1 MLGIL
6 NTNERAIIDCPAEA
20 DDGESSY
27 GRRLMPRRVRNL
39 LGRIFQ
45 VRTFG
50 RQLAGIRLTEN
61 QTFALMAV
69 VIGLIGGLAA
79 VAFHYL
85 IDFLSEEVF
94 GRLAA
99 WSDILGPFRYLPGIV
114 IGGLLVGPLVT
125 RAAPEAKGHGV
136 PEVMEAVNRRGGR
149 IRTRVAYVKAVASAL
164 TIGSGGS
171 AGREGPIVQIGSA
184 LGSTLARL
192 FRMSDRR
199 RSTFV
204 AAGAAAGI
212 AAVFNAPLAGVFF
225 ALEVVLRSF
234 TARGFSTVV
243 ISAVAANAVWRVL
256 VGDESVLTAEVHH
269 LVHPTE
275 LGFYALLGVVA
286 AVVAVGFVRLLY
298 FVEDRFD
305 ALPVLADFRPAI
317 GVLAVGTLGAIS
329 FDLLGSGLSAID
341 KALAGE
347 FAFRF
352 LLLLLVG
359 KMLATALTLG
369 SGGSGGIFSPA
380 LFIGALLGSAYGQ
393 IVHDLF
399 PESTATAGA
408 YAVVG
413 MAAVFAAAAQA
424 PMSSIFIV
432 FEMTND
438 FGLIMPLM
446 AACAAATV
454 AYSAIKKDSIYEV
467 KLRRKDALGPD
478 RSRDDHLMSQ
488 VALVGAAE
496 AKYAA
501 TLRTASLQQAVQ
513 IMKRGREEMLLVVT
527 ADRALEGVAYLR
539 DAEAKLEE
547 SPNAKVLEIVR
558 EDHPVAHPGSTLEQG
573 MQMLENANTDL
584 LPVLDWNDRVL
595 GVANRVSM
603 VKAYENA
610 APQLSSD
617 S

>member
-1 MLGIL
+1 MPQ
-6 NTNERAIIDCPAEA
+6 RA
-20 DDGESSY
+20 
-27 GRRLMPRRVRNL
+27 RFV

-61 QTFALMAV
+61 QTFAFMALIV
-69 VIGLIGGLAA
+69 GLVGGLAA
-79 VAFHYL
+79 VGFHYL
-85 IDFLSEEVF
+85 IDYLHEEVF
-94 GRLAA
+94 GRIAD
-99 WSDILGPFRYLPGIV
+99 WSKDLGPFKFMPGIV
-114 IGGLLVGPLVT
+114 LGGLLVGPLVT
-125 RAAPEAKGHGV
+125 RAASEARGHGV

-149 IRTRVAYVKAVASAL
+149 IRTRVASVKAIASAL
-164 TIGSGGS
+164 TISSGGS

-184 LGSTLARL
+184 LGSTLARS

-212 AAVFNAPLAGVFF
+212 AAIFNAPLAGVFF
-225 ALEVVLRSF
+225 ALEVILRSF

-256 VGDESVLTAEVHH
+256 VGDESVLTAEVHQLIH
-269 LVHPTE
+269 PSELVLYAV
-275 LGFYALLGVVA
+275 LGIVA

-298 FVEDRFD
+298 LVEDRFD
-305 ALPVLADFRPAI
+305 ALPVLAGLRPAI
-317 GVLAVGTLGAIS
+317 GAVMVGILGAIS
-329 FDLLGSGLSAID
+329 IDLLGSGLGGID
-341 KALAGE
+341 KALDGE
-347 FAFRF
+347 FAFLF
-352 LLLLLVG
+352 LLFLIVA

-369 SGGSGGIFSPA
+369 SGGSGGIFSPS
-380 LFIGALLGSAYGQ
+380 LFIGALLGSAYGE
-393 IVHDLF
+393 IVNQLF
-399 PESTATAGA
+399 PDSTAPAGA

-454 AYSAIKKDSIYEV
+454 AYTAIKKDSIYEV
-467 KLRRKDALGPD
+467 KLRRKDALGFQTSGED
-478 RSRDDHLMSQ
+478 QLMSQ
-488 VALVGAAE
+488 VPLVGAAE

-501 TLRTASLQQAVQ
+501 TQKTASLRQA
-513 IMKRGREEMLLVVT
+513 IETMKRGREEMLLVVS
-527 ADRALEGVAYLR
+527 ADRALQGVAYLK
-539 DAEAKLEE
+539 DAEAKLQET
-547 SPNAKVLEIVR
+547 PDAKVSEILR
-558 EDHPVAHPGSTLEQG
+558 EDHPVAHPGATLEEG
-573 MQMLENANTDL
+573 MQMLENGNTDL

-595 GVANRVSM
+595 GVANRVSI
-603 VKAYENA
+603 VKTHDNA
-610 APQLSSD
+610 APLNPED

>member
-1 MLGIL
+1 MPQ
-6 NTNERAIIDCPAEA
+6 RA
-20 DDGESSY
+20 
-27 GRRLMPRRVRNL
+27 RFV

-61 QTFALMAV
+61 QTFAFMALIV
-69 VIGLIGGLAA
+69 GLVGGLAA
-79 VAFHYL
+79 VGFHYL
-85 IDFLSEEVF
+85 IDYLHEEVF
-94 GRLAA
+94 GRIAD
-99 WSDILGPFRYLPGIV
+99 WSKDLGPFKFMPGIV
-114 IGGLLVGPLVT
+114 LGGLLVGPLVT
-125 RAAPEAKGHGV
+125 RAASEARGHGV

-149 IRTRVAYVKAVASAL
+149 IRTRVASVKAIASAL
-164 TIGSGGS
+164 TISSGGS

-184 LGSTLARL
+184 LGSTLARS

-212 AAVFNAPLAGVFF
+212 AAIFNAPLAGVFF
-225 ALEVVLRSF
+225 ALEVILRSF

-256 VGDESVLTAEVHH
+256 VGDESVLTAEVHQLIH
-269 LVHPTE
+269 PSELVLYAV
-275 LGFYALLGVVA
+275 LGIVA

-298 FVEDRFD
+298 LVEDRFD
-305 ALPVLADFRPAI
+305 ALPVLADLRPAI
-317 GVLAVGTLGAIS
+317 GAVTVGILGAIS
-329 FDLLGSGLSAID
+329 IDLLGSGLGGID

-352 LLLLLVG
+352 LLFLIVA

-369 SGGSGGIFSPA
+369 SGGSGGIFSPS
-380 LFIGALLGSAYGQ
+380 LFVGALLGSAYGE
-393 IVHDLF
+393 IVNQLF
-399 PESTATAGA
+399 PDSTAPAGA

-454 AYSAIKKDSIYEV
+454 AYTAIKKDSIYEV
-467 KLRRKDALGPD
+467 KLRRKDALGFQTSGED
-478 RSRDDHLMSQ
+478 QLMSQ
-488 VALVGAAE
+488 VPLVGAAE

-501 TLRTASLQQAVQ
+501 TQKTASLRQA
-513 IMKRGREEMLLVVT
+513 IETMKRGREEMLLVVS
-527 ADRALEGVAYLR
+527 ADRALQGVAYLK
-539 DAEAKLEE
+539 DAEAKLQET
-547 SPNAKVLEIVR
+547 PDAKVSEILR
-558 EDHPVAHPGSTLEQG
+558 EDHPVAHPGATLEEG
-573 MQMLENANTDL
+573 MQMLENGNTDL

-595 GVANRVSM
+595 GVANRVSI
-603 VKAYENA
+603 VKTHDNA
-610 APQLSSD
+610 APLNPED

>member
-1 MLGIL
+1 
-6 NTNERAIIDCPAEA
+6 
-20 DDGESSY
+20 
-27 GRRLMPRRVRNL
+27 MPQRTRFV

-61 QTFALMAV
+61 QTFAFMALIV
-69 VIGLIGGLAA
+69 GLVGGLAA
-79 VAFHYL
+79 VGFHYL
-85 IDFLSEEVF
+85 IDYLHEEVF
-94 GRLAA
+94 GRIADWA
-99 WSDILGPFRYLPGIV
+99 KDLGPFKFMPGIV
-114 IGGLLVGPLVT
+114 LGGLLVGPLVT
-125 RAAPEAKGHGV
+125 RAASEARGHGV

-149 IRTRVAYVKAVASAL
+149 IRTRVASVKAIASAL
-164 TIGSGGS
+164 TISSGGS

-184 LGSTLARL
+184 LGSTLARS

-212 AAVFNAPLAGVFF
+212 AAIFNAPLAGVFF
-225 ALEVVLRSF
+225 ALEVILRSF

-256 VGDESVLTAEVHH
+256 VGDESVLTAEVHQLIH
-269 LVHPTE
+269 PSELVLYAV
-275 LGFYALLGVVA
+275 LGIVA

-298 FVEDRFD
+298 LVEDRFD
-305 ALPVLADFRPAI
+305 ALPVLADLRPAI
-317 GVLAVGTLGAIS
+317 GAIMVGILGAIS
-329 FDLLGSGLSAID
+329 IDLLGSGLGGID

-352 LLLLLVG
+352 LLFLIVA

-369 SGGSGGIFSPA
+369 SGGSGGIFSPS
-380 LFIGALLGSAYGQ
+380 LFIGALLGSAYGE
-393 IVHDLF
+393 IVNQLF
-399 PESTATAGA
+399 PDSTAPAGA

-454 AYSAIKKDSIYEV
+454 AYTAIKKDSIYEV
-467 KLRRKDALGPD
+467 KLRRKDALGFQTSGED
-478 RSRDDHLMSQ
+478 QLMSQ
-488 VALVGAAE
+488 VPLVGAAE

-501 TLRTASLQQAVQ
+501 TQKTASLRQA
-513 IMKRGREEMLLVVT
+513 IETMKRGREEMLLVVS
-527 ADRALEGVAYLR
+527 ADRALQGVAYLK
-539 DAEAKLEE
+539 DAEAKLQET
-547 SPNAKVLEIVR
+547 PDAKVSEILR
-558 EDHPVAHPGSTLEQG
+558 EDHPVAHPGATLEEG
-573 MQMLENANTDL
+573 MQMLENGNTDL
-584 LPVLDWNDRVL
+584 LPVLDWNDRGL
-595 GVANRVSM
+595 GVANRVSI
-603 VKAYENA
+603 VKTHDNA
-610 APQLSSD
+610 APLNPED

>member
-1 MLGIL
+1 MARRTRFVLGQ
-6 NTNERAIIDCPAEA
+6 
-20 DDGESSY
+20 
-27 GRRLMPRRVRNL
+27 
-39 LGRIFQ
+39 IFQ

-61 QTFALMAV
+61 QTFAFMALIV
-69 VIGLIGGLAA
+69 GLAGGLAA
-79 VAFHYL
+79 VGFHYL
-85 IDFLSEEVF
+85 IDFLHEEVF
-94 GRLAA
+94 GRLAEWA
-99 WSDILGPFRYLPGIV
+99 DDLGPFKYMPGIV

-125 RAAPEAKGHGV
+125 RAASEARGHGV

-149 IRTRVAYVKAVASAL
+149 IRTRVASVKAVASAL
-164 TIGSGGS
+164 TISSGGS

-184 LGSTLARL
+184 LGSTLARS

-212 AAVFNAPLAGVFF
+212 AAIFNAPLAGVFF
-225 ALEVVLRSF
+225 ALEVILRSF

-256 VGDESVLTAEVHH
+256 VGDESVLSAEVHK
-269 LVHPTE
+269 LMHPTE
-275 LGFYALLGVVA
+275 LLLYAFLGVVA
-286 AVVAVGFVRLLY
+286 AIVAVGFVRLLY
-298 FVEDRFD
+298 LVEDQFD
-305 ALPVLADFRPAI
+305 ALPVLADLRPAI
-317 GVLAVGTLGAIS
+317 GAVTVGILGAIS
-329 FDLLGSGLSAID
+329 IDLLGSGLRGID

-352 LLLLLVG
+352 LLLLLLG

-369 SGGSGGIFSPA
+369 SGGSGGIFSPS
-380 LFIGALLGSAYGQ
+380 LFIGALLGSAYGE
-393 IVHDLF
+393 IVNQLF
-399 PESTATAGA
+399 PDSTAPAGA

-454 AYSAIKKDSIYEV
+454 AYTAIKKDSIYEV
-467 KLRRKDALGPD
+467 KLRRKDALGFQTLG
-478 RSRDDHLMSQ
+478 DDQLMSQ
-488 VALVGAAE
+488 VSLVGAAE

-501 TLRTASLQQAVQ
+501 TQKTASLRQAIE
-513 IMKRGREEMLLVVT
+513 IMKRGREEMLLVVS
-527 ADRALEGVAYLR
+527 ADRALQGVAHLK
-539 DAEAKLEE
+539 DAETKLEE
-547 SPNAKVLEIVR
+547 APDAKVSEILR
-558 EDHPVAHPGSTLEQG
+558 EDHPVAHPGATLEEG
-573 MQMLENANTDL
+573 MQMLENGNTDV

-595 GVANRVSM
+595 GVANRVSI
-603 VKAYENA
+603 VKAHDNA
-610 APQLSSD
+610 AASNSED

>member
-1 MLGIL
+1 MPQ
-6 NTNERAIIDCPAEA
+6 RA
-20 DDGESSY
+20 
-27 GRRLMPRRVRNL
+27 RFF

-45 VRTFG
+45 ARTFG

-61 QTFALMAV
+61 QTFAFMALIV
-69 VIGLIGGLAA
+69 GLAGGLAA
-79 VAFHYL
+79 VGFHYL
-85 IDFLSEEVF
+85 IDYLHEELF
-94 GRLAA
+94 GRIAN
-99 WSDILGPFRYLPGIV
+99 WSKGLGSFKFMPGI
-114 IGGLLVGPLVT
+114 ILGGLLVGPLVT
-125 RAAPEAKGHGV
+125 RAASEARGHGV

-149 IRTRVAYVKAVASAL
+149 IRSRVASVKAVASAL

-184 LGSTLARL
+184 LGSTLARS

-212 AAVFNAPLAGVFF
+212 AAIFNAPLAGVFF
-225 ALEVVLRSF
+225 ALEVILRSF

-243 ISAVAANAVWRVL
+243 ISAVAANATWRVL
-256 VGDESVLTAEVHH
+256 VGDESVLTAEVHQ
-269 LVHPTE
+269 LIHPSE
-275 LGFYALLGVVA
+275 LILYGVLGIVA
-286 AVVAVGFVRLLY
+286 AIVAVGFVKLLY
-298 FVEDRFD
+298 FVEDQFD
-305 ALPVLADFRPAI
+305 TLPVLADLRPAI
-317 GVLAVGTLGAIS
+317 GAVAVGLMGAVSI
-329 FDLLGSGLSAID
+329 DLLGSGLAGID

-347 FAFRF
+347 FAFRL

-369 SGGSGGIFSPA
+369 SGGSGGIFSPS
-380 LFIGALLGSAYGQ
+380 LFIGALLGSAYGE
-393 IVHDLF
+393 IVNQLF
-399 PESTATAGA
+399 PDSTAPAGA

-454 AYSAIKKDSIYEV
+454 AYTAIKKDSIYEV
-467 KLRRKDALGPD
+467 KLRRKNSLGFQT
-478 RSRDDHLMSQ
+478 SDDDQLMSR
-488 VALVGAAE
+488 VPLVGAAE

-501 TLRTASLQQAVQ
+501 TQKTASIQQAIE
-513 IMKRGREEMLLVVT
+513 IMKRGREEMLLVVS
-527 ADRALEGVAYLR
+527 ADRALQGVAYLK
-539 DAEAKLEE
+539 DAQAKLIEN
-547 SPNAKVLEIVR
+547 PTAKVSEILR
-558 EDHPVAHPGSTLEQG
+558 EDHPVAHPGATLEQG
-573 MQMLENANTDL
+573 MQMLENGNTDL

-595 GVANRVSM
+595 GVANRVSI
-603 VKAYENA
+603 VKAHDKATPPKTEG
-610 APQLSSD
+610 S
-617 S
+617 

>member
-1 MLGIL
+1 MSQ
-6 NTNERAIIDCPAEA
+6 RA
-20 DDGESSY
+20 
-27 GRRLMPRRVRNL
+27 RFV

-61 QTFALMAV
+61 QTFAFMALIV
-69 VIGLIGGLAA
+69 GLVGGLAA
-79 VAFHYL
+79 VGFHYL
-85 IDFLSEEVF
+85 IEYLHEEVF
-94 GRLAA
+94 GRIAD
-99 WSDILGPFRYLPGIV
+99 WSNDLGPFKFVPGIV
-114 IGGLLVGPLVT
+114 LGGLLVGPLVT
-125 RAAPEAKGHGV
+125 RAASEARGHGV

-149 IRTRVAYVKAVASAL
+149 IRTRVASVKAVASAL

-184 LGSTLARL
+184 LGSTLARA

-212 AAVFNAPLAGVFF
+212 AAIFNAPLAGVFF
-225 ALEVVLRSF
+225 ALEVILRSF

-256 VGDESVLTAEVHH
+256 VGDESVLTAEVHQLIH
-269 LVHPTE
+269 PSELVLYAV
-275 LGFYALLGVVA
+275 LGIVA

-305 ALPVLADFRPAI
+305 ALPVLADLRPAI
-317 GVLAVGTLGAIS
+317 GALTVGILGAVSI
-329 FDLLGSGLSAID
+329 DLLGSGLGGID

-352 LLLLLVG
+352 LLFLVVG

-369 SGGSGGIFSPA
+369 SGGSGGIFSPS
-380 LFIGALLGSAYGQ
+380 LFIGALLGSAYGE
-393 IVHDLF
+393 IVNQLF
-399 PESTATAGA
+399 PDSTAPAGA

-454 AYSAIKKDSIYEV
+454 AYTAIKKDSIYEV
-467 KLRRKDALGPD
+467 KLRRKDALGFQ
-478 RSRDDHLMSQ
+478 RLGDDQLMSQ

-501 TLRTASLQQAVQ
+501 TQRTASLRQAIE
-513 IMKRGREEMLLVVT
+513 IMKRGREEMLLVVS
-527 ADRALEGVAYLR
+527 ADRALQGVAHLK
-539 DAEAKLEE
+539 DAETKLAEA
-547 SPNAKVLEIVR
+547 PDAKVSEILR
-558 EDHPVAHPGSTLEQG
+558 EDHPVAHPGATLEEG
-573 MQMLENANTDL
+573 MQMLENGNTDL

-595 GVANRVSM
+595 GVANRVSI
-603 VKAYENA
+603 VKAHDNA
-610 APQLSSD
+610 AASNSED

>member
-1 MLGIL
+1 
-6 NTNERAIIDCPAEA
+6 
-20 DDGESSY
+20 
-27 GRRLMPRRVRNL
+27 MPRRARFI

-61 QTFALMAV
+61 QTFAFMALIV
-69 VIGLIGGLAA
+69 GLVGGLAA
-79 VAFHYL
+79 VGFHYL
-85 IDFLSEEVF
+85 IDYLHDEVF
-94 GRLAA
+94 GRIAN
-99 WSDILGPFRYLPGIV
+99 WSDGLGPFKFMPGI
-114 IGGLLVGPLVT
+114 ILGGLLVGPLVT
-125 RAAPEAKGHGV
+125 RAASEARGHGV

-149 IRTRVAYVKAVASAL
+149 IRTRVASVKAIASAL

-184 LGSTLARL
+184 LGSTLARS

-212 AAVFNAPLAGVFF
+212 AAIFNAPLAGVFF
-225 ALEVVLRSF
+225 ALEVILRSF

-256 VGDESVLTAEVHH
+256 VGDESVLTAEVHQLIH
-269 LVHPTE
+269 PSELVLYAV
-275 LGFYALLGVVA
+275 LGIVA
-286 AVVAVGFVRLLY
+286 AIFAVGFVRLLY
-298 FVEDRFD
+298 FVEDQFD
-305 ALPVLADFRPAI
+305 ALPVLADMRPAI
-317 GVLAVGTLGAIS
+317 GAVTVGLLGAIS
-329 FDLLGSGLSAID
+329 IDLLGSGLAGID

-369 SGGSGGIFSPA
+369 SGGSGGIFSPS
-380 LFIGALLGSAYGQ
+380 LFIGALLGSAYGE
-393 IVHDLF
+393 IVNQLF
-399 PESTATAGA
+399 PGSTAPPGA

-454 AYSAIKKDSIYEV
+454 AYTAIKKDSIYEV
-467 KLRRKDALGPD
+467 KLRRKNALGFQT
-478 RSRDDHLMSQ
+478 SDDDQLMNQ
-488 VALVGAAE
+488 VPLVGAAE

-501 TLRTASLQQAVQ
+501 TQKTVSIQQAVE
-513 IMKRGREEMLLVVT
+513 IMKRGREEMLLVVS
-527 ADRALEGVAYLR
+527 ADRALQGVAYLK
-539 DAEAKLEE
+539 DAQTKLEE
-547 SPNAKVLEIVR
+547 APTAKVSEILR
-558 EDHPVAHPGSTLEQG
+558 EDHPVAHPGATLEEG
-573 MQMLENANTDL
+573 MQMLENGNTDL

-595 GVANRVSM
+595 GVANRVSI
-603 VKAYENA
+603 VKAHDDA
-610 APQLSSD
+610 APPKNEDSD
-617 S
+617 

>member
-1 MLGIL
+1 MPQ
-6 NTNERAIIDCPAEA
+6 RA
-20 DDGESSY
+20 
-27 GRRLMPRRVRNL
+27 RFV

-61 QTFALMAV
+61 QTFAFMALIV
-69 VIGLIGGLAA
+69 GLVGGLAA
-79 VAFHYL
+79 VGFHYL
-85 IDFLSEEVF
+85 IDYLHEEVF
-94 GRLAA
+94 GRIAD
-99 WSDILGPFRYLPGIV
+99 WSKDLGPFKFMPGIV
-114 IGGLLVGPLVT
+114 LGGLLVGPLVT
-125 RAAPEAKGHGV
+125 RAASEARGHGV

-149 IRTRVAYVKAVASAL
+149 IRTRVASVKAIASAL
-164 TIGSGGS
+164 TISSGGS

-184 LGSTLARL
+184 LGSTLARS

-212 AAVFNAPLAGVFF
+212 AAIFNAPLAGVFF
-225 ALEVVLRSF
+225 ALEVILRSF

-256 VGDESVLTAEVHH
+256 VGDESVLTAEVHQLIH
-269 LVHPTE
+269 PSELVLYAV
-275 LGFYALLGVVA
+275 LGIVA

-298 FVEDRFD
+298 LVEDRFD
-305 ALPVLADFRPAI
+305 ALPVLADLRPAI
-317 GVLAVGTLGAIS
+317 GAVMVGILGAIS
-329 FDLLGSGLSAID
+329 IDLLGSGLGGID

-352 LLLLLVG
+352 LLFLIVA

-369 SGGSGGIFSPA
+369 SGGSGGIFSPS
-380 LFIGALLGSAYGQ
+380 LFIGALLGSAYGE
-393 IVHDLF
+393 IVNQLF
-399 PESTATAGA
+399 PDSTARAGA

-454 AYSAIKKDSIYEV
+454 AYTAIKKDSIYEV
-467 KLRRKDALGPD
+467 KLRRKDALGFQTSGED
-478 RSRDDHLMSQ
+478 QLMSQ
-488 VALVGAAE
+488 VPLVGAAE

-501 TLRTASLQQAVQ
+501 TQKTASLRQA
-513 IMKRGREEMLLVVT
+513 IETMKRGREEMLLVVS
-527 ADRALEGVAYLR
+527 ADRALQGVAYLK
-539 DAEAKLEE
+539 DAEAKLQET
-547 SPNAKVLEIVR
+547 PDAKVSEILR
-558 EDHPVAHPGSTLEQG
+558 EDHPVAHPGATLEEG
-573 MQMLENANTDL
+573 MQMLENGNTDL

-595 GVANRVSM
+595 GVANRVSI
-603 VKAYENA
+603 VKTHDNA
-610 APQLSSD
+610 APLNPED

>member
-1 MLGIL
+1 MPQ
-6 NTNERAIIDCPAEA
+6 RA
-20 DDGESSY
+20 
-27 GRRLMPRRVRNL
+27 RFV

-61 QTFALMAV
+61 QTFAFMALIV
-69 VIGLIGGLAA
+69 GLVGGLAA
-79 VAFHYL
+79 VGFHYL
-85 IDFLSEEVF
+85 IDYLHDEVF
-94 GRLAA
+94 GRIAN
-99 WSDILGPFRYLPGIV
+99 WSDGLGPFKFMPGIV
-114 IGGLLVGPLVT
+114 LGGLLVGPLVT
-125 RAAPEAKGHGV
+125 RAASEARGHGV

-149 IRTRVAYVKAVASAL
+149 IRTRVASVKAIASAL

-184 LGSTLARL
+184 LGSTLARS

-212 AAVFNAPLAGVFF
+212 AAIFNAPLAGVFF
-225 ALEVVLRSF
+225 ALEVILRSF

-256 VGDESVLTAEVHH
+256 VGDESVLTAEVHQLIH
-269 LVHPTE
+269 PSELVLYAV
-275 LGFYALLGVVA
+275 LGIVA
-286 AVVAVGFVRLLY
+286 AIVAVGFVRLLY

-305 ALPVLADFRPAI
+305 ALPVLADLRPAI
-317 GVLAVGTLGAIS
+317 GAITVGVLGAIS
-329 FDLLGSGLSAID
+329 IDLLGSGLSGID

-352 LLLLLVG
+352 LLFLVVG

-369 SGGSGGIFSPA
+369 SGGSGGIFSPS
-380 LFIGALLGSAYGQ
+380 LFIGALLGSAYGEVVNQ
-393 IVHDLF
+393 LF
-399 PESTATAGA
+399 PDSTAPAGA

-454 AYSAIKKDSIYEV
+454 AYTAVKKDSIYEV
-467 KLRRKDALGPD
+467 KLRRKDALGFQTSGD
-478 RSRDDHLMSQ
+478 GQLMSQ
-488 VALVGAAE
+488 VPLVGAAE

-501 TLRTASLQQAVQ
+501 TQKTASLRQAIE
-513 IMKRGREEMLLVVT
+513 IMKRGREEMLLVVS
-527 ADRALEGVAYLR
+527 ADRALQGVAYLK
-539 DAEAKLEE
+539 DAETKLEE
-547 SPNAKVLEIVR
+547 TPDAMVSEILR
-558 EDHPVAHPGSTLEQG
+558 EDHPVAHPGATLEEG
-573 MQMLENANTDL
+573 MQMLENGNTDL

-595 GVANRVSM
+595 GVANRVSI
-603 VKAYENA
+603 VKAHDNA
-610 APQLSSD
+610 APSKGED

>member
-1 MLGIL
+1 MPQ
-6 NTNERAIIDCPAEA
+6 RA
-20 DDGESSY
+20 
-27 GRRLMPRRVRNL
+27 RFV

-61 QTFALMAV
+61 QTFAFMALIV
-69 VIGLIGGLAA
+69 GLVGGLAA
-79 VAFHYL
+79 VGFHYL
-85 IDFLSEEVF
+85 IDYLHEEVF
-94 GRLAA
+94 GRIAD
-99 WSDILGPFRYLPGIV
+99 WSKDLGPFKFMPGIV
-114 IGGLLVGPLVT
+114 LGGLLVGPLVT
-125 RAAPEAKGHGV
+125 RAAPEARGHGV

-149 IRTRVAYVKAVASAL
+149 IRTRVASVKAIASAL
-164 TIGSGGS
+164 TISSGGS

-184 LGSTLARL
+184 LGSTLARS

-212 AAVFNAPLAGVFF
+212 AAIFNAPLAGVFF
-225 ALEVVLRSF
+225 ALEVILRSF

-256 VGDESVLTAEVHH
+256 VGDESVLTAEVHQLIH
-269 LVHPTE
+269 PSELVLYAV
-275 LGFYALLGVVA
+275 LGIVA

-298 FVEDRFD
+298 LVEDRFD
-305 ALPVLADFRPAI
+305 ALPVLADLRPAI
-317 GVLAVGTLGAIS
+317 GAVTVGILGAIS
-329 FDLLGSGLSAID
+329 IDLLGSGLGGID

-352 LLLLLVG
+352 LLFLIVA

-369 SGGSGGIFSPA
+369 SGGSGGIFSPS
-380 LFIGALLGSAYGQ
+380 LFVGALLGSAYGE
-393 IVHDLF
+393 IVNQLF
-399 PESTATAGA
+399 PDSTAPPGA

-454 AYSAIKKDSIYEV
+454 AYTAIKKDSIYEV
-467 KLRRKDALGPD
+467 KLRRKDALGFQTSGED
-478 RSRDDHLMSQ
+478 QLMSQ
-488 VALVGAAE
+488 VPLVGAAE

-501 TLRTASLQQAVQ
+501 TQKTASLRQA
-513 IMKRGREEMLLVVT
+513 IETMKRGREEMLLVVS
-527 ADRALEGVAYLR
+527 ADRALQGVAYLK
-539 DAEAKLEE
+539 DAEAKLQET
-547 SPNAKVLEIVR
+547 PDAKVSEILR
-558 EDHPVAHPGSTLEQG
+558 EDHPVAHPGATLEEG
-573 MQMLENANTDL
+573 MQMLENGNTDL

-595 GVANRVSM
+595 GVANRVSI
-603 VKAYENA
+603 VKTHDNA
-610 APQLSSD
+610 APLNPED

>member
-1 MLGIL
+1 MPQ
-6 NTNERAIIDCPAEA
+6 RA
-20 DDGESSY
+20 
-27 GRRLMPRRVRNL
+27 RFV

-61 QTFALMAV
+61 QTFAFMALIV
-69 VIGLIGGLAA
+69 GLVAGLAA
-79 VAFHYL
+79 VGCHYL
-85 IDFLSEEVF
+85 IDYLHEEVF
-94 GRLAA
+94 GRIAD
-99 WSDILGPFRYLPGIV
+99 WSKDLGPFKFMPGIV
-114 IGGLLVGPLVT
+114 LGGLLVGPLVT
-125 RAAPEAKGHGV
+125 RAASEARGHGV

-149 IRTRVAYVKAVASAL
+149 IRTRVASVKAIASAL
-164 TIGSGGS
+164 TISSGGS

-184 LGSTLARL
+184 LGSTLARS

-212 AAVFNAPLAGVFF
+212 AAIFNAPLAGVFF
-225 ALEVVLRSF
+225 ALEVILRSF

-256 VGDESVLTAEVHH
+256 VGDESVLTAEVHQLIH
-269 LVHPTE
+269 PSELVLYAV
-275 LGFYALLGVVA
+275 LGIVA

-298 FVEDRFD
+298 LVEDRFD
-305 ALPVLADFRPAI
+305 ALPVLADLRPAI
-317 GVLAVGTLGAIS
+317 GAVMVGILGAIS
-329 FDLLGSGLSAID
+329 IDLLGSGLGGID

-352 LLLLLVG
+352 LLFLIVA

-369 SGGSGGIFSPA
+369 SGGSGGIFSPS
-380 LFIGALLGSAYGQ
+380 LFIGALLGSAYGE
-393 IVHDLF
+393 IVNQLF
-399 PESTATAGA
+399 PDSTAPAGA

-454 AYSAIKKDSIYEV
+454 AYTAIKKDSIYEV
-467 KLRRKDALGPD
+467 KLRRKDALGFQTSGED
-478 RSRDDHLMSQ
+478 QLMSQ
-488 VALVGAAE
+488 VPLVGAAE

-501 TLRTASLQQAVQ
+501 TQKTASLRQA
-513 IMKRGREEMLLVVT
+513 IETMKRGREEMLLVVS
-527 ADRALEGVAYLR
+527 ADRALQGVAYLK
-539 DAEAKLEE
+539 DAEAKLQET
-547 SPNAKVLEIVR
+547 PDAKVSEILR
-558 EDHPVAHPGSTLEQG
+558 EDHPVAHPGATLEEG
-573 MQMLENANTDL
+573 MQMLENGNTDL

-595 GVANRVSM
+595 GVANRVSI
-603 VKAYENA
+603 VKTHDNA
-610 APQLSSD
+610 APLNPED

>member
-1 MLGIL
+1 MPQ
-6 NTNERAIIDCPAEA
+6 RA
-20 DDGESSY
+20 
-27 GRRLMPRRVRNL
+27 RFV

-61 QTFALMAV
+61 QTFAFMALIV
-69 VIGLIGGLAA
+69 GLVGGLAA
-79 VAFHYL
+79 VGFHYL
-85 IDFLSEEVF
+85 IDYLHEEVF
-94 GRLAA
+94 GRIAN
-99 WSDILGPFRYLPGIV
+99 WSNGLGPFKFMPGIV
-114 IGGLLVGPLVT
+114 LGGLLVGPLVT
-125 RAAPEAKGHGV
+125 RAASEARGHGV

-149 IRTRVAYVKAVASAL
+149 IRTRVASVKAVASAL

-184 LGSTLARL
+184 LGSTLARS

-212 AAVFNAPLAGVFF
+212 AAIFNAPLAGVFF
-225 ALEVVLRSF
+225 ALEVILRSF

-256 VGDESVLTAEVHH
+256 VGDESVLTAEVHQLIH
-269 LVHPTE
+269 PSELVLYAV
-275 LGFYALLGVVA
+275 LGIVA

-298 FVEDRFD
+298 FVEDQFD
-305 ALPVLADFRPAI
+305 ALPVLADLRPAI
-317 GVLAVGTLGAIS
+317 GALTVGILGAIS
-329 FDLLGSGLSAID
+329 IDLLGSGLGGID

-352 LLLLLVG
+352 LLFLVVG

-369 SGGSGGIFSPA
+369 SGGSGGIFSPS
-380 LFIGALLGSAYGQ
+380 LFIGALLGSAYGE
-393 IVHDLF
+393 IVNQLF
-399 PESTATAGA
+399 PDSTAPAGA

-454 AYSAIKKDSIYEV
+454 AYTAIKKDSIYEV
-467 KLRRKDALGPD
+467 KLRRKDALGFQTLG
-478 RSRDDHLMSQ
+478 DDQLMSQ
-488 VALVGAAE
+488 VSLVGAAE

-501 TLRTASLQQAVQ
+501 TQKTASLRQAIE
-513 IMKRGREEMLLVVT
+513 IMKRGREEMLLVVS
-527 ADRALEGVAYLR
+527 ADRALQGVAHLK
-539 DAEAKLEE
+539 DAETKLEE
-547 SPNAKVLEIVR
+547 APDAKVSEILR
-558 EDHPVAHPGSTLEQG
+558 EDHPVAHPGATLEEG
-573 MQMLENANTDL
+573 MQMLENGNTDV

-595 GVANRVSM
+595 GVANRVSI
-603 VKAYENA
+603 VKAHDNA
-610 APQLSSD
+610 APSNSED

>member
-1 MLGIL
+1 MPQ
-6 NTNERAIIDCPAEA
+6 RA
-20 DDGESSY
+20 
-27 GRRLMPRRVRNL
+27 RFV

-61 QTFALMAV
+61 QTFAFMALIV
-69 VIGLIGGLAA
+69 GLVGGLAA
-79 VAFHYL
+79 VGFHYL
-85 IDFLSEEVF
+85 IDYLHEEVF
-94 GRLAA
+94 GRIAD
-99 WSDILGPFRYLPGIV
+99 WSKDLGPFKFMPGIV
-114 IGGLLVGPLVT
+114 LGGLLVGPLVT
-125 RAAPEAKGHGV
+125 RAASEARGHGV

-149 IRTRVAYVKAVASAL
+149 IRTRVASVKAIASAL
-164 TIGSGGS
+164 TISSGGS

-184 LGSTLARL
+184 LGSTLARS

-199 RSTFV
+199 QSTFV

-212 AAVFNAPLAGVFF
+212 AAIFNAPLAGVFF
-225 ALEVVLRSF
+225 ALEVILRSF

-256 VGDESVLTAEVHH
+256 VGDESVLTAEVHQLIH
-269 LVHPTE
+269 PSELVLYAV
-275 LGFYALLGVVA
+275 LGIVA

-298 FVEDRFD
+298 LVEDRFD
-305 ALPVLADFRPAI
+305 ALPVLADLRPAI
-317 GVLAVGTLGAIS
+317 GAVTVGILGAIS
-329 FDLLGSGLSAID
+329 IDLLGSGLGGID

-352 LLLLLVG
+352 LLFLIVA

-369 SGGSGGIFSPA
+369 SGGSGGIFSPS
-380 LFIGALLGSAYGQ
+380 LFIGALLGSAYGE
-393 IVHDLF
+393 IVNQLF
-399 PESTATAGA
+399 PDSTAPAGA

-454 AYSAIKKDSIYEV
+454 AYTAIKKDSIYEV
-467 KLRRKDALGPD
+467 KLRRKDALGFQTSGED
-478 RSRDDHLMSQ
+478 QLMSQ
-488 VALVGAAE
+488 VPLVGAAE

-501 TLRTASLQQAVQ
+501 TQKTASLRQA
-513 IMKRGREEMLLVVT
+513 IETMKRGREEMLLVVS
-527 ADRALEGVAYLR
+527 ADRALQGVAYLK
-539 DAEAKLEE
+539 DAEAKLQET
-547 SPNAKVLEIVR
+547 PDAKVSEILR
-558 EDHPVAHPGSTLEQG
+558 EDHPVAHPGATLEEG
-573 MQMLENANTDL
+573 MQMLENGNTDL

-595 GVANRVSM
+595 GVANRVSI
-603 VKAYENA
+603 VKTHDNA
-610 APQLSSD
+610 APLNPED

>member
-1 MLGIL
+1 MPQ
-6 NTNERAIIDCPAEA
+6 RA
-20 DDGESSY
+20 
-27 GRRLMPRRVRNL
+27 RFV

-61 QTFALMAV
+61 QTFAFMALIV
-69 VIGLIGGLAA
+69 GLVGGLAA
-79 VAFHYL
+79 VGFHYL
-85 IDFLSEEVF
+85 IDYLHEEVF
-94 GRLAA
+94 GRIAD
-99 WSDILGPFRYLPGIV
+99 WSKDLGPFKFMPGIV
-114 IGGLLVGPLVT
+114 LGGLLVGPLVT
-125 RAAPEAKGHGV
+125 RAASEARGHGV

-149 IRTRVAYVKAVASAL
+149 IRTRVASVKAIASAL
-164 TIGSGGS
+164 TISSGGS

-184 LGSTLARL
+184 LGSTLARS

-212 AAVFNAPLAGVFF
+212 AAIFNAPLAGVFF
-225 ALEVVLRSF
+225 ALEVILRSF

-256 VGDESVLTAEVHH
+256 VGDESVLTAEVHQLIH
-269 LVHPTE
+269 PSELVLYAV
-275 LGFYALLGVVA
+275 LGIVA

-298 FVEDRFD
+298 LVEDRFD
-305 ALPVLADFRPAI
+305 ALPVLADLRPAI
-317 GVLAVGTLGAIS
+317 GAVMVGILGAIS
-329 FDLLGSGLSAID
+329 IDLLGSGLGGID

-352 LLLLLVG
+352 LLFLIVA

-369 SGGSGGIFSPA
+369 SGGSGGIFSPS
-380 LFIGALLGSAYGQ
+380 LFIGALLGSAYGE
-393 IVHDLF
+393 IVNQLF
-399 PESTATAGA
+399 PDSTAPAGA

-454 AYSAIKKDSIYEV
+454 AYTAIKKDSIYEV
-467 KLRRKDALGPD
+467 KLRRKDALGFQTSGED
-478 RSRDDHLMSQ
+478 QLMSQ
-488 VALVGAAE
+488 VPLVGAAE

-501 TLRTASLQQAVQ
+501 TQKTASLRQA
-513 IMKRGREEMLLVVT
+513 IETMKRGREEMLLVVS
-527 ADRALEGVAYLR
+527 ADRALQGVAYLK
-539 DAEAKLEE
+539 DAEAKLQET
-547 SPNAKVLEIVR
+547 PDAKVSEILR
-558 EDHPVAHPGSTLEQG
+558 EDHPVAHPGATLEEG
-573 MQMLENANTDL
+573 MQMLENGNTDL

-595 GVANRVSM
+595 GGANRVSI
-603 VKAYENA
+603 VKTHDNA
-610 APQLSSD
+610 APLNPED

>member
-1 MLGIL
+1 MPQ
-6 NTNERAIIDCPAEA
+6 RA
-20 DDGESSY
+20 
-27 GRRLMPRRVRNL
+27 RFL

-69 VIGLIGGLAA
+69 FIGLVGGLAA

-94 GRLAA
+94 GRIAD
-99 WSDILGPFRYLPGIV
+99 WSDSLGPFRYLPGIV
-114 IGGLLVGPLVT
+114 VGGLLVGPLVS
-125 RAAPEAKGHGV
+125 RAAAEARGHGV

-149 IRTRVAYVKAVASAL
+149 IRTRVAYVKAIASAL

-256 VGDESVLTAEVHH
+256 VGDESVLTAEVHQ

-275 LGFYALLGVVA
+275 LIFYALLGVVA
-286 AVVAVGFVRLLY
+286 AIVAVGFVRLLY

-305 ALPVLADFRPAI
+305 SLPVLADFRPAI
-317 GVLAVGTLGAIS
+317 GALAVGVLGAIS
-329 FDLLGSGLSAID
+329 FDLLGSGLSGID

-347 FAFRF
+347 FAFR
-352 LLLLLVG
+352 LLLVLLVG

-393 IVHDLF
+393 IVHELF
-399 PESTATAGA
+399 PNSTAPAGA

-454 AYSAIKKDSIYEV
+454 AYTAIKKDSIYEV
-467 KLRRKDALGPD
+467 KLRRKDALGATQLDGD
-478 RSRDDHLMSQ
+478 RLMSQ
-488 VALVGAAE
+488 VALIGAAE

-501 TLRTASLQQAVQ
+501 TLRTVSLRQAVE
-513 IMKRGREEMLLVVT
+513 IMKRGREELLLVVSG
-527 ADRALEGVAYLR
+527 DRALEGVVYFR
-539 DAEAKLEE
+539 DAEVKLEE
-547 SPNAKVLEIVR
+547 SPDAKVLEVVR
-558 EDHPVAHPGSTLEQG
+558 DDHPVAHPGATLEEG

-595 GVANRVSM
+595 GVANRVSI
-603 VKAYENA
+603 VKAYETA
-610 APQLSSD
+610 EPR
-617 S
+617 

>member
-1 MLGIL
+1 MPQ
-6 NTNERAIIDCPAEA
+6 RA
-20 DDGESSY
+20 
-27 GRRLMPRRVRNL
+27 RFV

-61 QTFALMAV
+61 QTFAFMALIV
-69 VIGLIGGLAA
+69 GLVGGLAA
-79 VAFHYL
+79 VGFHYL
-85 IDFLSEEVF
+85 IDYLHEEVF
-94 GRLAA
+94 GRIAN
-99 WSDILGPFRYLPGIV
+99 WSNGLGPFKFVPGIV
-114 IGGLLVGPLVT
+114 LGGLLVGPLVT
-125 RAAPEAKGHGV
+125 RAASEARGHGV

-149 IRTRVAYVKAVASAL
+149 IRTRVASVKAVASAL

-184 LGSTLARL
+184 LGSTLARA

-212 AAVFNAPLAGVFF
+212 AAIFNAPLAGVFF
-225 ALEVVLRSF
+225 ALEVILRSF

-256 VGDESVLTAEVHH
+256 VGDESVLTAEVHQLIH
-269 LVHPTE
+269 PSELVLYAV
-275 LGFYALLGVVA
+275 LGIVA

-305 ALPVLADFRPAI
+305 ALPVLADLRPAI
-317 GVLAVGTLGAIS
+317 GAITVGILGAIS
-329 FDLLGSGLSAID
+329 IDLLGSGLGGID

-352 LLLLLVG
+352 LLFLVVG

-369 SGGSGGIFSPA
+369 SGGSGGIFSPS
-380 LFIGALLGSAYGQ
+380 LFVGALLGSAYGE
-393 IVHDLF
+393 IVNQLF
-399 PESTATAGA
+399 PDSTAPAGA

-454 AYSAIKKDSIYEV
+454 AYTAIKKDSIYEV
-467 KLRRKDALGPD
+467 KLRRKDALGFQTLG
-478 RSRDDHLMSQ
+478 DDQLMSQ

-501 TLRTASLQQAVQ
+501 TQKTASLRQAVE
-513 IMKRGREEMLLVVT
+513 IMKRGREEMLLVVS
-527 ADRALEGVAYLR
+527 ADRALQGVAHLK
-539 DAEAKLEE
+539 DAETKLEE
-547 SPNAKVLEIVR
+547 TPDAKVSEILR
-558 EDHPVAHPGSTLEQG
+558 EDHPVAHPGTTLEEG
-573 MQMLENANTDL
+573 MQMLENGNTDL

-595 GVANRVSM
+595 GVANRVSI
-603 VKAYENA
+603 VKTHDNA
-610 APQLSSD
+610 ASSSSKD

>member
-1 MLGIL
+1 MPQ
-6 NTNERAIIDCPAEA
+6 RA
-20 DDGESSY
+20 
-27 GRRLMPRRVRNL
+27 RML

-85 IDFLSEEVF
+85 IDFLGEEVF
-94 GRLAA
+94 GRIAD
-99 WSDILGPFRYLPGIV
+99 WFEILGPFRYVPGIV

-125 RAAPEAKGHGV
+125 RAASEAKGHGV

-149 IRTRVAYVKAVASAL
+149 IRTRVAYIKAVASAL

-212 AAVFNAPLAGVFF
+212 AAIFNAPLAGVFF

-256 VGDESVLTAEVHH
+256 VGNESVLTADVHQ
-269 LVHPTE
+269 LVHLTE
-275 LGFYALLGVVA
+275 LVFYALLGVVA

-305 ALPVLADFRPAI
+305 ELPVLADLRPAI
-317 GVLAVGTLGAIS
+317 GVLAVGLLGAIS
-329 FDLLGSGLSAID
+329 FDLLGSGLSGID

-347 FAFRF
+347 FAFRM
-352 LLLLLVG
+352 LLLLLIG

-393 IVHDLF
+393 TINELF
-399 PESTATAGA
+399 PESTASAGA

-454 AYSAIKKDSIYEV
+454 AYTAIKKDSIYEV
-467 KLRRKDALGPD
+467 KLRRKDALGPARVQDD
-478 RSRDDHLMSQ
+478 RIMNH

-501 TLRTASLQQAVQ
+501 TLGTSSLRQAIQ
-513 IMKRGREEMLLVVT
+513 MLKQGREEMLLVVS
-527 ADRALEGVAYLR
+527 ADRALQGVVYLR
-539 DAEAKLEE
+539 DAEAELAV
-547 SPNAKVLEIVR
+547 SPQGKVQDIIR
-558 EDHPVAHPGSTLEQG
+558 DDHPVAHPGSTLEEG

-595 GVANRVSM
+595 GVANRVSI

-610 APQLSSD
+610 APESPND
-617 S
+617 SG

>member
-1 MLGIL
+1 MSQ
-6 NTNERAIIDCPAEA
+6 RA
-20 DDGESSY
+20 
-27 GRRLMPRRVRNL
+27 RFV

-61 QTFALMAV
+61 QTFAFMALIV
-69 VIGLIGGLAA
+69 GLVGGLAA
-79 VAFHYL
+79 VGFHYL
-85 IDFLSEEVF
+85 IDYLHEEVF
-94 GRLAA
+94 GRIAD
-99 WSDILGPFRYLPGIV
+99 WSNDLGPFKFVPGIV
-114 IGGLLVGPLVT
+114 LGGLLVGPLVT
-125 RAAPEAKGHGV
+125 RAASEARGHGV

-149 IRTRVAYVKAVASAL
+149 IRTRVASVKAVASAL

-184 LGSTLARL
+184 LGSTLARA

-212 AAVFNAPLAGVFF
+212 AAIFNAPLAGVFF
-225 ALEVVLRSF
+225 ALEVILRSF

-256 VGDESVLTAEVHH
+256 VGDESVLTAEVHQLIH
-269 LVHPTE
+269 PSELVLYAV
-275 LGFYALLGVVA
+275 LGIVA

-305 ALPVLADFRPAI
+305 ALPVLADLRPAI
-317 GVLAVGTLGAIS
+317 GALTVGILGAVSI
-329 FDLLGSGLSAID
+329 DLLGSGLGGID

-352 LLLLLVG
+352 LLFLVVG

-369 SGGSGGIFSPA
+369 SGGSGGIFSPS
-380 LFIGALLGSAYGQ
+380 LFIGALLGSAYGE
-393 IVHDLF
+393 IVNQLF
-399 PESTATAGA
+399 PDSTAPAGA

-454 AYSAIKKDSIYEV
+454 AYTAIKKDSIYEV
-467 KLRRKDALGPD
+467 KLRRKDALGFQ
-478 RSRDDHLMSQ
+478 RLGDDQLMSQ

-501 TLRTASLQQAVQ
+501 TQRTASLRQAIE
-513 IMKRGREEMLLVVT
+513 IMKRGREEMLLVVS
-527 ADRALEGVAYLR
+527 ADRALQGVAHLK
-539 DAEAKLEE
+539 DAETKLAEA
-547 SPNAKVLEIVR
+547 PDAKVSEILR
-558 EDHPVAHPGSTLEQG
+558 EDHPVAHPGATLEEG
-573 MQMLENANTDL
+573 MQMLENGNTDL

-595 GVANRVSM
+595 GVANRVSI
-603 VKAYENA
+603 VKAHDNA
-610 APQLSSD
+610 AASNSKD

>member
-1 MLGIL
+1 MARRTRFVLGQ
-6 NTNERAIIDCPAEA
+6 
-20 DDGESSY
+20 
-27 GRRLMPRRVRNL
+27 
-39 LGRIFQ
+39 IFQ

-61 QTFALMAV
+61 QTFAFMALIV
-69 VIGLIGGLAA
+69 GLAGGLAA
-79 VAFHYL
+79 VGFHYL
-85 IDFLSEEVF
+85 IDFLHEEVF
-94 GRLAA
+94 GRLAEWA
-99 WSDILGPFRYLPGIV
+99 DDLGPFKYMPGIV

-125 RAAPEAKGHGV
+125 RAASEARGHGV

-149 IRTRVAYVKAVASAL
+149 IRTRVASVKAVASAL
-164 TIGSGGS
+164 TISSGGS

-184 LGSTLARL
+184 LGSTLARS

-212 AAVFNAPLAGVFF
+212 AAIFNAPLAGVFF
-225 ALEVVLRSF
+225 ALEVILRSF

-256 VGDESVLTAEVHH
+256 VGDESVLSAEVHK
-269 LVHPTE
+269 LIHPTE
-275 LGFYALLGVVA
+275 LLLYAFLGVVA
-286 AVVAVGFVRLLY
+286 AIVAVGFVRLLY
-298 FVEDRFD
+298 LVEDRFD
-305 ALPVLADFRPAI
+305 ALPVLADLRPAI
-317 GVLAVGTLGAIS
+317 GAVTVGILGAIS
-329 FDLLGSGLSAID
+329 IDLLGSGLRGID

-352 LLLLLVG
+352 LLLLLLG

-369 SGGSGGIFSPA
+369 SGGSGGIFSPS
-380 LFIGALLGSAYGQ
+380 LFIGALLGSAYGE
-393 IVHDLF
+393 IVNQLF
-399 PESTATAGA
+399 PDSTAPAGA

-454 AYSAIKKDSIYEV
+454 AYTAIKKDSIYEV
-467 KLRRKDALGPD
+467 KLRRKDALG
-478 RSRDDHLMSQ
+478 SAALNDDQLMSQ
-488 VALVGAAE
+488 VSLVGAAE

-501 TLRTASLQQAVQ
+501 TQKTVSLRHAID
-513 IMKRGREEMLLVVT
+513 IMKRGREEMLLVVS
-527 ADRALEGVAYLR
+527 ADRALQGVAYLK
-539 DAEAKLEE
+539 DAELKIQETPD
-547 SPNAKVLEIVR
+547 STVQEILR
-558 EDHPVAHPGSTLEQG
+558 DDHPVAHPGATLEEG
-573 MQMLENANTDL
+573 MQMLENGNTDL
-584 LPVLDWNDRVL
+584 LPVLDWNDRVM
-595 GVANRVSM
+595 GVANRVSI
-603 VKAYENA
+603 VKAHEQA
-610 APQLSSD
+610 APPAADES
-617 S
+617 

>member
-1 MLGIL
+1 MVQRSRFI
-6 NTNERAIIDCPAEA
+6 
-20 DDGESSY
+20 
-27 GRRLMPRRVRNL
+27 

-61 QTFALMAV
+61 QTFAFMAV
-69 VIGLIGGLAA
+69 VIGLVGGLAA

-94 GRLAA
+94 GRLAD
-99 WSDILGPFRYLPGIV
+99 WSDGLGAFRYIPGIV
-114 IGGLLVGPLVT
+114 IGGLLVGPLVS
-125 RAAPEAKGHGV
+125 RAASEARGHGV

-149 IRTRVAYVKAVASAL
+149 IRTRVAYVKVVASAL

-234 TARGFSTVV
+234 TARGFSTIV

-256 VGDESVLTAEVHH
+256 VGDESVLTAEVHQ

-275 LGFYALLGVVA
+275 LIFYALLGVVA
-286 AVVAVGFVRLLY
+286 AIVAVGFVRLLY

-305 ALPVLADFRPAI
+305 SLPVLADFRPAI
-317 GVLAVGTLGAIS
+317 GALAVGVLGAIS
-329 FDLLGSGLSAID
+329 FDLLGSGLSGID

-347 FAFRF
+347 FAFRL

-393 IVHDLF
+393 VVHELF
-399 PESTATAGA
+399 PESTAPAGA

-454 AYSAIKKDSIYEV
+454 AYTAIKKDSIYEV
-467 KLRRKDALGPD
+467 KLRRKDALGPTLSEGE
-478 RSRDDHLMSQ
+478 RLMSQ

-501 TLRTASLQQAVQ
+501 TLKTASLRQAIE
-513 IMKRGREEMLLVVT
+513 IMKRGREEMLLVVS

-539 DAEAKLEE
+539 DAEVKLEE
-547 SPNAKVLEIVR
+547 SPDAKVLEVVR
-558 EDHPVAHPGSTLEQG
+558 DDHPVAHPGATLEEG

-595 GVANRVSM
+595 GVANRVSI
-603 VKAYENA
+603 VKAHETSE
-610 APQLSSD
+610 PR
-617 S
+617 

>member
-1 MLGIL
+1 MSQ
-6 NTNERAIIDCPAEA
+6 RA
-20 DDGESSY
+20 
-27 GRRLMPRRVRNL
+27 RFV

-61 QTFALMAV
+61 QTFAFMALIV
-69 VIGLIGGLAA
+69 GLVGGLAA
-79 VAFHYL
+79 VGFHYL
-85 IDFLSEEVF
+85 IDYLHEEVF
-94 GRLAA
+94 GRIAD
-99 WSDILGPFRYLPGIV
+99 WSNDLGPFKFVPGIV
-114 IGGLLVGPLVT
+114 LGGLLVGPLVT
-125 RAAPEAKGHGV
+125 RAASEARGHGV

-149 IRTRVAYVKAVASAL
+149 IRTRVASVKAVASAL

-184 LGSTLARL
+184 LGSTLARA

-212 AAVFNAPLAGVFF
+212 AAIFNAPLAGVFF
-225 ALEVVLRSF
+225 ALEVILRSF

-256 VGDESVLTAEVHH
+256 VGDESVLTAEVHQLIH
-269 LVHPTE
+269 PSELVLYAV
-275 LGFYALLGVVA
+275 LGIVA

-305 ALPVLADFRPAI
+305 ALPVLADLRPAI
-317 GVLAVGTLGAIS
+317 GALTVGILGAVSI
-329 FDLLGSGLSAID
+329 DLLGSGLGGID

-352 LLLLLVG
+352 LLFLVVG

-369 SGGSGGIFSPA
+369 SGGSGGIFSPS
-380 LFIGALLGSAYGQ
+380 LFIGALLGSAYGE
-393 IVHDLF
+393 IVNQLF
-399 PESTATAGA
+399 PDSTAPAGA

-454 AYSAIKKDSIYEV
+454 AYTAIKKDSIYEV
-467 KLRRKDALGPD
+467 KLRRKDALGFQ
-478 RSRDDHLMSQ
+478 RLGDDQLMSQ

-501 TLRTASLQQAVQ
+501 TQRTASLRQAIE
-513 IMKRGREEMLLVVT
+513 IMKRGREEMLLVVS
-527 ADRALEGVAYLR
+527 ADRALQGVAYLK
-539 DAEAKLEE
+539 DAETKFEE
-547 SPNAKVLEIVR
+547 APDAKVSEILR
-558 EDHPVAHPGSTLEQG
+558 EDHPVAHPGATLEEG
-573 MQMLENANTDL
+573 MQMLENGNTDL

-595 GVANRVSM
+595 GVANRVSI
-603 VKAYENA
+603 VKAHDNA
-610 APQLSSD
+610 AASNSKD

>member
-1 MLGIL
+1 M
-6 NTNERAIIDCPAEA
+6 R
-20 DDGESSY
+20 
-27 GRRLMPRRVRNL
+27 
-39 LGRIFQ
+39 F
-45 VRTFG
+45 
-50 RQLAGIRLTEN
+50 TEN

-69 VIGLIGGLAA
+69 FIGLVGGLAA

-94 GRLAA
+94 GRLAD
-99 WSDILGPFRYLPGIV
+99 WSDNLGPFRYLPGIV
-114 IGGLLVGPLVT
+114 IGGLLVGPLVS
-125 RAAPEAKGHGV
+125 RAASEARGHGV

-149 IRTRVAYVKAVASAL
+149 IRTRVAYVKAIASAL

-184 LGSTLARL
+184 LGSTMARL

-256 VGDESVLTAEVHH
+256 VGDESVLTAEVHQ

-275 LGFYALLGVVA
+275 LIFYALLGVVA
-286 AVVAVGFVRLLY
+286 AIVAVGFVRLLY

-317 GVLAVGTLGAIS
+317 GALAVGILGAIS
-329 FDLLGSGLSAID
+329 FDLLGSGLSGID

-347 FAFRF
+347 FAF
-352 LLLLLVG
+352 LLLG

-393 IVHDLF
+393 VVHQLF
-399 PESTATAGA
+399 PTSTAPAGA

-454 AYSAIKKDSIYEV
+454 AYTAIKKDSIYEV
-467 KLRRKDALGPD
+467 KLRRKDALGPTLSEGE
-478 RSRDDHLMSQ
+478 RLMSQ

-501 TLRTASLQQAVQ
+501 TLKTASLRQAIE
-513 IMKRGREEMLLVVT
+513 IMKRGREEMLLVVST
-527 ADRALEGVAYLR
+527 DRALEGVAYLR
-539 DAEAKLEE
+539 DAEVKLAE
-547 SPNAKVLEIVR
+547 SPDAKVVEVVR
-558 EDHPVAHPGSTLEQG
+558 DDHPVAHPGATLEEG

-595 GVANRVSM
+595 GVANRVSI
-603 VKAYENA
+603 VKAYETTE
-610 APQLSSD
+610 PR
-617 S
+617 

>member
-1 MLGIL
+1 MPQ
-6 NTNERAIIDCPAEA
+6 RA
-20 DDGESSY
+20 
-27 GRRLMPRRVRNL
+27 RFV

-61 QTFALMAV
+61 QTFAFMALIV
-69 VIGLIGGLAA
+69 GLVGGLAA
-79 VAFHYL
+79 VGFHYL
-85 IDFLSEEVF
+85 IEYLHEEVF
-94 GRLAA
+94 GRIAD
-99 WSDILGPFRYLPGIV
+99 WSNDLGPFKFMPGIV
-114 IGGLLVGPLVT
+114 LGGLLVGPLVT
-125 RAAPEAKGHGV
+125 RAASEARGHGV

-149 IRTRVAYVKAVASAL
+149 IRTRVASVKAVASAL

-184 LGSTLARL
+184 LGSTLARA

-212 AAVFNAPLAGVFF
+212 AAIFNAPLAGVFF
-225 ALEVVLRSF
+225 ALEVILRSF

-256 VGDESVLTAEVHH
+256 VGDESVLTAEVHQLIH
-269 LVHPTE
+269 PSELVLYAV
-275 LGFYALLGVVA
+275 LGIVA

-305 ALPVLADFRPAI
+305 ALPVLADLRPAI
-317 GVLAVGTLGAIS
+317 GAITVGILGAIS
-329 FDLLGSGLSAID
+329 IDLLGSGLGGID

-352 LLLLLVG
+352 LLFLVVG

-369 SGGSGGIFSPA
+369 SGGSGGIFSPS
-380 LFIGALLGSAYGQ
+380 LFIGALLGSAYGE
-393 IVHDLF
+393 IVNQLF
-399 PESTATAGA
+399 PDSTAPAGA

-454 AYSAIKKDSIYEV
+454 AYTAIKKDSIYEV
-467 KLRRKDALGPD
+467 KLRRKDALGFQ
-478 RSRDDHLMSQ
+478 RLGDDQLMSQ

-501 TLRTASLQQAVQ
+501 TQKTASLRQAVE
-513 IMKRGREEMLLVVT
+513 IMKRGREEMLLVVS
-527 ADRALEGVAYLR
+527 ADRALQGVAHLK
-539 DAEAKLEE
+539 DAETKFEE
-547 SPNAKVLEIVR
+547 APDAKVSEILR
-558 EDHPVAHPGSTLEQG
+558 EDHPVAHPGATLEEG
-573 MQMLENANTDL
+573 MQMLENGNTDL

-595 GVANRVSM
+595 GVANRVSI
-603 VKAYENA
+603 VKAHDNA
-610 APQLSSD
+610 APSKGED